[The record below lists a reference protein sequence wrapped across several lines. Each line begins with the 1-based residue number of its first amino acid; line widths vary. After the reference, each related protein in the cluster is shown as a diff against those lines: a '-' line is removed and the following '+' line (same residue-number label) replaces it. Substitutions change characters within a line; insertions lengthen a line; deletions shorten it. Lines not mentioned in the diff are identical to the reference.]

1 MECLVGADLLPATL
15 CGTLNGAVRDRFSA
29 LHMPSPEQLRCSTA
43 SQAISIVRDRFYGAV
58 RDRFSELLAEPDVS
72 MPGLVAELD
81 ALLQVCFSIEG
92 LEPVT
97 SEIHV
102 RHGARSLPVA
112 ELDALLQV
120 GC

>member
-1 MECLVGADLLPATL
+1 MRQAQRRSARFGA
-15 CGTLNGAVRDRFSA
+15 F
-29 LHMPSPEQLRCSTA
+29 HMSSLEQLGCPTG
-43 SQAISIVRDRFYGAV
+43 SQAISIVLDRFYGAV
-58 RDRFSELLAEPDVS
+58 RDRFSALLAEPDVS

-97 SEIHV
+97 SEICV
-102 RHGARSLPVA
+102 RHRARSLPVA

-120 GC
+120 AAESLM